1 MINTC
6 VLATSENDSSKRI
19 LFILHRGGLNSF
31 TQKNSA
37 NSQYWMR
44 ARVVAQGC
52 TILAIALGSEF
63 IKPNKA
69 ATYEEHMERTAAE
82 AAIEEKSWKG

>member
-1 MINTC
+1 MTDQ
-6 VLATSENDSSKRI
+6 NDDHF
-19 LFILHRGGLNSF
+19 LFHRAGLNSF

-37 NSQYWMR
+37 HSQYWMR

-69 ATYEEHMERTAAE
+69 ATYEEHMERTAASDV
-82 AAIEEKSWKG
+82 IEEKSWKG

>member
-1 MINTC
+1 
-6 VLATSENDSSKRI
+6 
-19 LFILHRGGLNSF
+19 
-31 TQKNSA
+31 
-37 NSQYWMR
+37 MR